1 MPRPGP
7 SFDTNKFINVSQVGG
22 IDSYTIDEGPAR
34 GVRALLAN
42 TGGGLRYRILLD
54 RGMDIDQAFVGAH
67 SLSFLTH
74 RGATPPTRAFDR
86 GLDWLKGFAGGLLT
100 SCGPFNIGGPGRDEL
115 GEFGLHGEHSATA
128 ACIESIIQ
136 PDPHANSRE
145 MSVTARL
152 RYGSFYGPCVEL
164 KRKIS
169 SVLGENTIY
178 FVDEFYNAGNQDAP
192 HAWLL
197 HINFGYPLLDV
208 GAEFCYTSE
217 RVEPLPQDEAAAAH
231 FAEGAPYKKIPD
243 VLPQH
248 SGPTSFVGYIY
259 PRADKDGMTSVGVVN
274 SKIPLAVSI
283 GYNVRDF
290 PRCANWQHWGKYEY
304 VGALEPST
312 GSVEGRDKDR
322 ARGLL
327 RTLKPGERKT
337 YRYMIDAHT
346 DKEAVDALLALNR
359 KKK

>member
-1 MPRPGP
+1 MPRSAP
-7 SFDTNKFINVSQVGG
+7 SFDTTKFINVAQVGG
-22 IDSYTIDEGPAR
+22 IDAYTIDEGPGR
-34 GVRALLAN
+34 GVRALLVN
-42 TGGGLRYRILLD
+42 TGGGLRYRILID
-54 RGMDIDQAFVGAH
+54 RGMDIDQAFVGPH

-74 RGATPPTRAFDR
+74 RGATAPTRAFDR
-86 GLDWLKGFAGGLLT
+86 GLDWLKAFPGGLLT
-100 SCGPFNIGGPGRDEL
+100 SCGPFNIGGPGTDQD

-128 ACIESIIQ
+128 ATIESITQ

-152 RYGSFYGPCVEL
+152 RYGAFYGPCVEL

-178 FVDEFYNAGNQDAP
+178 LVDEFFNAGNQDVP

-197 HINFGYPLLDV
+197 HINFGYPLLDF
-208 GAEFCYTSE
+208 GAEFCYVEE
-217 RVEPLPQDEAAAAH
+217 RVEPLPGDEAAAAH
-231 FAEGAPYKKIPD
+231 FAEGGLYKRVPD

-259 PRADKDGMTSVGVVN
+259 PKADKDGMTSVAVAN
-274 SKIPLAVSI
+274 PKIPLAVSI
-283 GYNVRDF
+283 GYNVHDF
-290 PRCANWQHWGKYEY
+290 PRCANWQHWGRHEY

-322 ARGLL
+322 ARGILG
-327 RTLKPGERKT
+327 TLKSGERKT
-337 YRYMIDAHT
+337 YRYMIDAIA
-346 DKEAVDALLALNR
+346 DKESVDAILAINR
-359 KKK
+359 KR